1 MMLSLLNA
9 PAILGMLTPP
19 ATFEYVAVVPG
30 LIVTVTALVVILL
43 DVFHR
48 AETSRDYIGYISA
61 IGLGLAVLS
70 TWALWDDSIATPVF
84 HGMLYADKFGLF
96 FAALCAGVGI
106 LSILMSPRYIH
117 AHGMDRGEYYI
128 LILFSV
134 VGMIFMANA
143 ADLLTI
149 FIALEVMSIPVY
161 VLAGFLRRSSR
172 SAEAGLKYF
181 VLGAFSAA
189 LFLYGIALIYGVVG
203 TTNLETIAAFMANVL
218 NNEIAAAAGGKTLF
232 LGVLLVLSGFGFKIA
247 AVPFHLWTPDV
258 YTGSPTPAVGF
269 MATGVKAAALAG
281 LVRVLVVGFFDE
293 TARGGFYGYGWIDL
307 LLVMSV
313 GSIVLGN
320 LVAIAQDNVKRML
333 AYSSIAHAGYILV
346 GIIAANA
353 DANFF
358 LYNDTVLFY
367 ILAYSFGTLGAFGV
381 LAYFKRKGGEVETY
395 EDIAGLGFKHPTMG
409 LIMTICILSS
419 AGIPPTAGFL
429 GKLYVFRAAI
439 DAGSITGE
447 SAFIGLAVL
456 AVLMS
461 VAGMYYYLK
470 VVVYMYMKPQTREVT
485 ALEHSGAK
493 FALAL
498 AAILSLYLGIFPE
511 KAITLSREA
520 VVDMTGA
527 PAAVQPA
534 IEKGKAMLE
543 ARAAGEAIEAI
554 PQID

>member
-1 MMLSLLNA
+1 
-9 PAILGMLTPP
+9 MLTPP
-19 ATFEYVAVVPG
+19 AAFEYVALVPG
-30 LIVTVTALVVILL
+30 LIVAVTALVVVLL

-61 IGLGLAVLS
+61 IGLGLTMLS
-70 TWALWDDSIATPVF
+70 TWALWDDTISTPVF

-106 LSILMSPRYIH
+106 LAILMSPRYIH
-117 AHGMDRGEYYI
+117 SHGMDRGEYYM
-128 LILFSV
+128 LMLFSV
-134 VGMIFMANA
+134 CGMIFMANA
-143 ADLLTI
+143 ADLLSI

-181 VLGAFSAA
+181 ILGAFSAG
-189 LFLYGIALIYGVVG
+189 LFLYGIALIYGITG
-203 TTNLETIAAFMANVL
+203 TTNLEMIAAFMGNVL
-218 NNEIAAAAGGKTLF
+218 SNDIAAAAGAKTLF

-281 LVRVLVVGFFDE
+281 LIRVLVIGFFDE

-313 GSIVLGN
+313 ASIVLGN

-346 GIIAANA
+346 GIVAANSNA
-353 DANFF
+353 DFY

-381 LAYFKRKGGEVETY
+381 LAYFKRNVGDVETY
-395 EDIAGLGFKHPTMG
+395 DDLAGLGFKHPMMA
-409 LIMTICILSS
+409 LIMTVCILSS

-439 DAGSITGE
+439 DVGSITGE
-447 SAFIGLAVL
+447 NAFIALSVL

-470 VVVYMYMKPQTREVT
+470 VVVYMYMKPSTVEIT

-520 VVDMTGA
+520 VVDMQGT
-527 PAAVQPA
+527 PASVEPA
-534 IEKGKAMLE
+534 IQKGKAMLE
-543 ARAAGEAIEAI
+543 LKAAGEAIEEI
-554 PQID
+554 PATE